1 MSDYDVAVIGAG
13 PAGLSAA
20 LGLVR
25 SRRTVLLIDS
35 NRPRN
40 AATLRSHGFLTRDGV
55 PPLELRKLGRE
66 EFEGYPGASFHAGLV
81 QSVRET
87 VGGFELAA
95 RGIRGSS
102 DLVAT
107 VGSIVVATG
116 LIETLPS
123 VPSLRA
129 WYGTDLHSCVEC
141 DGYEKRDAALAL
153 IGESH
158 DLAERALLIS
168 QWSSDLIVFTNGS
181 SAVSEPEER
190 ALAARGVLVERRAV
204 ADVTGEQG
212 RMTGVLLADGETVP
226 REAGFV
232 RPEWEPAIGY
242 LDGLGVALDADGLIA
257 VDSAG
262 RTSVRGIYAAGD
274 STAPGPEQL
283 IIAAGQ
289 GAQVAAA
296 LNRDLLGPLLP
307 AAADPSQSARHARD
321 SGSVLPDLSA

>member
-1 MSDYDVAVIGAG
+1 MSDFDVAVIGAG

-66 EFEGYPGASFHAGLV
+66 EYEGYQGASFHAGLV
-81 QSVRET
+81 QSVRALPD
-87 VGGFELAA
+87 GGFELSA
-95 RGIRGSS
+95 RGIRGAANL
-102 DLVAT
+102 DVT
-107 VGSIVVATG
+107 VGKLVVATG
-116 LIETLPS
+116 LVETMPS

-141 DGYEKRDAALAL
+141 DGYEKRDEALAL
-153 IGESH
+153 IGESA

-168 QWSSDLIVFTNGS
+168 QWSNDLIVFTNGAD
-181 SAVSEPEER
+181 AVSGPEQQ
-190 ALAARGVLVERRAV
+190 ALEARGIAVERRPI
-204 ADVTGEQG
+204 ADVVGERG

-226 REAGFV
+226 RAAGFV
-232 RPEWEPAIGY
+232 RPAWTPAIDY
-242 LDGLGVALDADGLIA
+242 LDGLGIALDEEGLIA
-257 VDSAG
+257 VDACG
-262 RTSVRGIYAAGD
+262 RTSVPGVYAAGD

-283 IIAAGQ
+283 IIAAGH
-289 GAQVAAA
+289 GAQVATA

-307 AAADPSQSARHARD
+307 A
-321 SGSVLPDLSA
+321 

>member
-1 MSDYDVAVIGAG
+1 MNDYDVAVIGAG

-66 EFEGYPGASFHAGLV
+66 EFEAYPGANFHGGLV
-81 QSVRET
+81 QSVRQT
-87 VGGFELAA
+87 ATGFELTA

-102 DLVAT
+102 DIVTTVAR
-107 VGSIVVATG
+107 IVIATG

-158 DLAERALLIS
+158 DLAERAVLIS

-181 SAVSEPEER
+181 DAVSEAEEK
-190 ALAARGVLVERRAV
+190 ALASRAVRVERRPI

-232 RPEWEPAIGY
+232 RPEWAPAIAY
-242 LDGLGVALDADGLIA
+242 LDGLGIALDSDGLIA
-257 VDSAG
+257 VDAAG
-262 RTSVRGIYAAGD
+262 RTSVAGIYAAGD

-283 IIAAGQ
+283 IIAAGH
-289 GAQVAAA
+289 GAQVAVA
-296 LNRDLLGPLLP
+296 LNRDLLGPLLAVP
-307 AAADPSQSARHARD
+307 PRES
-321 SGSVLPDLSA
+321 

>member
-1 MSDYDVAVIGAG
+1 MSDFDVAVIGAG

-66 EFEGYPGASFHAGLV
+66 EFEGYPGANFHAGLLQRV
-81 QSVRET
+81 ETADDGFRLSV
-87 VGGFELAA
+87 
-95 RGIRGSS
+95 RGIRGAS
-102 DLVAT
+102 DLEAT
-107 VGSIVVATG
+107 VGNIVVATG
-116 LIETLPS
+116 LIEKLPS

-153 IGESH
+153 IGESD
-158 DLAERALLIS
+158 DLAARALLIS
-168 QWSSDLIVFTNGS
+168 QWSSDLIVFTNGAD
-181 SAVSEPEER
+181 AVTEAEQA
-190 ALAARGVLVERRAV
+190 ALARRGVRLERRPI
-204 ADVTGEQG
+204 ADVVGERG
-212 RMTGVLLADGETVP
+212 RMTGVLLADGTTIP

-232 RPEWEPAIGY
+232 RPEWTPAIDY
-242 LDGLGVALDADGLIA
+242 LDGLGVQLDPSGLIA
-257 VDSAG
+257 VDGLG
-262 RTSVRGIYAAGD
+262 RTSVPGIYAAGD

-283 IIAAGQ
+283 IIAAGH

-296 LNRDLLGPLLP
+296 LNRDLLGPLL
-307 AAADPSQSARHARD
+307 
-321 SGSVLPDLSA
+321 

>member
-1 MSDYDVAVIGAG
+1 MSDFDVAVIGAG

-66 EFEGYPGASFHAGLV
+66 EFEGYQGASFHAGLV
-81 QSVRET
+81 QSVRALPD
-87 VGGFELAA
+87 GGFELSA
-95 RGIRGSS
+95 RGIRGAANL
-102 DLVAT
+102 DAR
-107 VGSIVVATG
+107 VGNIVVATG

-141 DGYEKRDAALAL
+141 DGFEKRDAALAL
-153 IGESH
+153 IGESD

-168 QWSSDLIVFTNGS
+168 QWSNDLIVFTNGAD
-181 SAVSEPEER
+181 AVSAPEQR
-190 ALAARGVLVERRAV
+190 ALEARGIAVERRPIS
-204 ADVTGEQG
+204 DVVGEQG
-212 RMTGVLLADGETVP
+212 RMTGVLLADGETIP

-232 RPEWEPAIGY
+232 RPTWTPAIDY
-242 LDGLGVALDADGLIA
+242 LDGLGIALDADGLIA
-257 VDSAG
+257 VDACG
-262 RTSVRGIYAAGD
+262 RTSVRGVYAAGD

-283 IIAAGQ
+283 IIAAGH
-289 GAQVAAA
+289 GAEVAAA

-307 AAADPSQSARHARD
+307 
-321 SGSVLPDLSA
+321 V

>member
-1 MSDYDVAVIGAG
+1 MSEFDVAVIGAG

-25 SRRTVLLIDS
+25 SRRSVLLVDS

-66 EFEGYPGASFHAGLV
+66 EFEGYPGATFHAGLV
-81 QSVRET
+81 QGVEAAP
-87 VGGFELAA
+87 GGFRLTA
-95 RGIRGSS
+95 RGIRGAS
-102 DLVAT
+102 DLTAS

-129 WYGTDLHSCVEC
+129 WYGTDLHSCIEC

-153 IGESH
+153 IGESD

-168 QWSSDLIVFTNGS
+168 QWSSDLIVFTNG
-181 SAVSEPEER
+181 AALVTEPEQA
-190 ALAARGVLVERRAV
+190 ALARRGVRIERRPI
-204 ADVTGEQG
+204 ADVVGERG
-212 RMTGVLLADGETVP
+212 RMTGVLLADGETIP

-232 RPEWEPAIGY
+232 RPEWSPAIGY
-242 LDGLGVALDADGLIA
+242 LDGLGVRLDASGLIA
-257 VDSAG
+257 VDGRG
-262 RTSVRGIYAAGD
+262 RTSVAGIYAAGD

-283 IIAAGQ
+283 IIAAGH

-296 LNRDLLGPLLP
+296 LNRDLLGPLL
-307 AAADPSQSARHARD
+307 
-321 SGSVLPDLSA
+321 

>member
-1 MSDYDVAVIGAG
+1 MSDFDVAVIGAG

-66 EFEGYPGASFHAGLV
+66 EFEGYPGANFHAGLV
-81 QSVRET
+81 QSVRARSG
-87 VGGFELAA
+87 GGFELSA
-95 RGIRGSS
+95 RGIRGAANL
-102 DLVAT
+102 DAR
-107 VGSIVVATG
+107 VGNIVVATG

-141 DGYEKRDAALAL
+141 DGFEKRDAALAL
-153 IGESH
+153 IGESD
-158 DLAERALLIS
+158 DLAERAVLIS
-168 QWSSDLIVFTNGS
+168 QWSTDLIVFTNGAD
-181 SAVSEPEER
+181 AVSEPEQR
-190 ALAARGVLVERRAV
+190 ALEARGIAVERRPIT
-204 ADVTGEQG
+204 DVVGERG
-212 RMTGVLLADGETVP
+212 RMTGVLLADGETIP

-232 RPEWEPAIGY
+232 RPAWTPAIDY
-242 LDGLGVALDADGLIA
+242 LDGLGIALDADGLIA
-257 VDSAG
+257 VDACG
-262 RTSVRGIYAAGD
+262 RTSVPGVYAAGD

-283 IIAAGQ
+283 IIAAGH
-289 GAQVAAA
+289 GAAVAAA

-307 AAADPSQSARHARD
+307 A
-321 SGSVLPDLSA
+321 

>member
-1 MSDYDVAVIGAG
+1 MSDFDVAVIGAG

-25 SRRTVLLIDS
+25 ARRTVLLIDS

-55 PPLELRKLGRE
+55 PPLELRRLGRE
-66 EFEGYPGASFHAGLV
+66 EFEAYPGARFHSGLV
-81 QSVRET
+81 QGVVPS
-87 VGGFELAA
+87 GSGFDLSA
-95 RGIRGSS
+95 RGVRGAP
-102 DLVAT
+102 DLSASA
-107 VGSIVVATG
+107 GSIVIATG
-116 LIETLPS
+116 LIEKLPS

-153 IGESH
+153 IGESG

-168 QWSSDLIVFTNGS
+168 QWSRDLIVFTNGS
-181 SAVSEPEER
+181 DAVSEQEQQ
-190 ALAARGVLVERRAV
+190 ALAGRGISVERRGI
-204 ADVTGEQG
+204 ADVVGERG
-212 RMTGVLLADGETVP
+212 RMTGVLLADGEMIP

-232 RPEWEPAIGY
+232 RPEWIPAIDY
-242 LDGLGVALDADGLIA
+242 LAGVGIQLDAAGLVA

-262 RTSVRGIYAAGD
+262 RTSVQGIYAAGD

-307 AAADPSQSARHARD
+307 A
-321 SGSVLPDLSA
+321 

>member
-1 MSDYDVAVIGAG
+1 MSEFDVAVIGAG

-81 QSVRET
+81 QSVRALQG
-87 VGGFELAA
+87 GGFELAA
-95 RGIRGSS
+95 RGIRGAAN
-102 DLVAT
+102 LEVT
-107 VGSIVVATG
+107 VGNIVVATG
-116 LIETLPS
+116 LVETMPS

-141 DGYEKRDAALAL
+141 DGYEKRDEALAL
-153 IGESH
+153 IGESA

-168 QWSSDLIVFTNGS
+168 QWSNDLIVFTNGAD
-181 SAVSEPEER
+181 AVSAAEQE
-190 ALAARGVLVERRAV
+190 ALGARGIAVERRPI
-204 ADVTGEQG
+204 ADVVGEQG

-232 RPEWEPAIGY
+232 RPAWTPAIGY
-242 LDGLGVALDADGLIA
+242 LDGLGIALDAEGLIA
-257 VDSAG
+257 VDACG
-262 RTSVRGIYAAGD
+262 RTSVPGVYAAGD

-283 IIAAGQ
+283 IIAAGH

-307 AAADPSQSARHARD
+307 
-321 SGSVLPDLSA
+321 V